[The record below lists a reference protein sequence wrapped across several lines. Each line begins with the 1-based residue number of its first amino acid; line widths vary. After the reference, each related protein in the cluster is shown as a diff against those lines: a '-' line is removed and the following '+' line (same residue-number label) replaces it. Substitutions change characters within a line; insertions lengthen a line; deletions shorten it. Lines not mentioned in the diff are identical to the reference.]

1 MNKIIKKISRRIKLY
16 CQRAKRGF
24 ADEDLWN
31 LDYFLAGVISKSI
44 RELIKQKHGYPAEMT
59 GKEYD
64 RKLTKIAEGFER
76 YLKWEDSNLS
86 ILKFEGEPED
96 GSQDKLEDS
105 FEDKLLSLSVEE
117 KEFTQESIEEY
128 ERVKEKTFSN
138 LSESFRLYPCVRCV
152 G

>member
-1 MNKIIKKISRRIKLY
+1 MNKIIRRIPRKIKLY

-31 LDYFLAGVISKSI
+31 LDYFLAGVISKSM

-59 GKEYD
+59 EEEYD
-64 RKLTKIAEGFER
+64 RRLTKIAEGFEG

-96 GSQDKLEDS
+96 GSQDKLEDLIKQPV
-105 FEDKLLSLSVEE
+105 DA
-117 KEFTQESIEEY
+117 
-128 ERVKEKTFSN
+128 
-138 LSESFRLYPCVRCV
+138 
-152 G
+152 

>member
-1 MNKIIKKISRRIKLY
+1 M
-16 CQRAKRGF
+16 
-24 ADEDLWN
+24 
-31 LDYFLAGVISKSI
+31 

-59 GKEYD
+59 EEEYD
-64 RKLTKIAEGFER
+64 RKLAKIAEGFEG

-86 ILKFEGEPED
+86 ILKFEGEPEFKPELKPED